1 MSLTT
6 TNHPRLLLT
15 TGLAAAIVGTAGACT
30 PADDSPPSP
39 WVATPATS
47 SPAAAA
53 APKSPKSPKS
63 PASDYSYL
71 LLQAEDVSIPPESFT
86 ARSSNVNPDGQSGA
100 SALFVNADDTRAIA
114 DTILIYPDAATATAT
129 LKQAS
134 AAVSTMVT
142 GGPPQPVPVGL
153 GGTVIS
159 GTAPDGSKA
168 VTLLMYT
175 QGRAVVRLEFDSNR
189 DDPVPPQTV
198 ASVGRMQEIAL
209 RIGLPERE

>member
-6 TNHPRLLLT
+6 ITRPKFLLT
-15 TGLAAAIVGTAGACT
+15 IGLATAIVGTAAACS
-30 PADDSPPSP
+30 PAADSPSSP
-39 WVATPATS
+39 WVATPSAPS
-47 SPAAAA
+47 STA
-53 APKSPKSPKS
+53 APKTSKSE
-63 PASDYSYL
+63 ASDYSHL

-114 DTILIYPDAATATAT
+114 DTILIYPDSATAAAT

-142 GGPPQPVPVGL
+142 GGQPEPVPVGSN
-153 GGTVIS
+153 GTVIS

-168 VTLLMYT
+168 VTLLMFT
-175 QGRAVVRLEFDSNR
+175 QGRAVVRLEFNSNP

-198 ASVGRMQEIAL
+198 ASVGRMQQIAL

>member
-6 TNHPRLLLT
+6 TNHPRFLIT
-15 TGLAAAIVGTAGACT
+15 IGLAAAIVGTAVACS
-30 PADDSPPSP
+30 PAGESPSTP
-39 WVATPATS
+39 WVATPSTS
-47 SPAAAA
+47 TSAV
-53 APKSPKSPKS
+53 APKSPKSQ
-63 PASDYSYL
+63 ASDYSHL
-71 LLQAEDVSIPPESFT
+71 LLQAEDVSIPPDAFT

-114 DTILIYPDAATATAT
+114 DTILIYPDAETAAAT

-142 GGPPQPVPVGL
+142 GGQPQPVPVGSN
-153 GGTVIS
+153 GTVIS
-159 GTAPDGSKA
+159 GTAPDGKKA

-175 QGRAVVRLEFDSNR
+175 QGRAVVRLEFDSNP
-189 DDPVPPQTV
+189 DDPVSPQTV
-198 ASVGRMQEIAL
+198 ASVGRMQQIAL

>member
-6 TNHPRLLLT
+6 NNHPRFLLT
-15 TGLAAAIVGTAGACT
+15 IGLVTAIVGTSAACSPT
-30 PADDSPPSP
+30 NDSPATP
-39 WVATPATS
+39 WVATPSATS
-47 SPAAAA
+47 SAA
-53 APKSPKSPKS
+53 APKSPKSE
-63 PASDYSYL
+63 AADYSHL
-71 LLQAEDVSIPPESFT
+71 LLQAEDVSIPPDTFT
-86 ARSSNVNPDGQSGA
+86 ARSNNVNPDGQSGA

-114 DTILIYPDAATATAT
+114 DTILIYPDTATASAT

-142 GGPPQPVPVGL
+142 GGQPQPVPVGSN
-153 GGTVIS
+153 GTVIS

-175 QGRAVVRLEFDSNR
+175 QGRAVVRLEFDSNP
-189 DDPVPPQTV
+189 DDPVSPQTV
-198 ASVGRMQEIAL
+198 ASVGRMQQIAL

>member
-6 TNHPRLLLT
+6 PTHLRLLLT
-15 TGLAAAIVGTAGACT
+15 TGLAAAVVGTASSCT
-30 PADDSPPSP
+30 TASQSPPTP
-39 WVATPATS
+39 WVPAPTTS
-47 SPAAAA
+47 SPASTQA
-53 APKSPKSPKS
+53 APKSQ
-63 PASDYSYL
+63 ASDYSYL
-71 LLQAEDVSIPPESFT
+71 LLQAEDVSIPPERFT

-100 SALFVNADDTRAIA
+100 STLFVNADDTRAIA
-114 DTILIYPDAATATAT
+114 DTILIYQDVATATAT

-142 GGPPQPVPVGL
+142 GGQPQPVPVGSN
-153 GGTVIS
+153 GTVIA

-175 QGRAVVRLEFDSNR
+175 QGRAVVRLEFDSTP
-189 DDPVPPQTV
+189 DDPVSPQTV
-198 ASVGRMQEIAL
+198 ASVGRMQQIAL

>member
-6 TNHPRLLLT
+6 ITRPKFLLT
-15 TGLAAAIVGTAGACT
+15 IGLATAIVGTAAACS
-30 PADDSPPSP
+30 PVADSPSSP
-39 WVATPATS
+39 WVATPSAPS
-47 SPAAAA
+47 STA
-53 APKSPKSPKS
+53 APKTSKSE
-63 PASDYSYL
+63 ASDYSHL

-114 DTILIYPDAATATAT
+114 DTILIYPDAATASAT

-142 GGPPQPVPVGL
+142 GGQPQPVPVGSN
-153 GGTVIS
+153 GTVIS

-175 QGRAVVRLEFDSNR
+175 QGRAVVRLEFDSNP
-189 DDPVPPQTV
+189 DDPVPLQTV
-198 ASVGRMQEIAL
+198 ASVGRMQQIAL

>member
-6 TNHPRLLLT
+6 TNHPRFLIT
-15 TGLAAAIVGTAGACT
+15 IGLAAAIVGTAVACS
-30 PADDSPPSP
+30 PAGESPSTP
-39 WVATPATS
+39 WVATPSTS
-47 SPAAAA
+47 TSAA
-53 APKSPKSPKS
+53 APKSPKSQ
-63 PASDYSYL
+63 ATDYSHL
-71 LLQAEDVSIPPESFT
+71 LLQAEDVSIPPDSFT

-114 DTILIYPDAATATAT
+114 DTILIYPDAETAVAT

-142 GGPPQPVPVGL
+142 GGQPQPVPVGSN
-153 GGTVIS
+153 GTVIS
-159 GTAPDGSKA
+159 GTAPDGKKA

-175 QGRAVVRLEFDSNR
+175 QGRAVVRLEFDSNP
-189 DDPVPPQTV
+189 DDPVSPQTV
-198 ASVGRMQEIAL
+198 ASVGRMQQIAL

>member
-6 TNHPRLLLT
+6 TNHLRFLLT
-15 TGLAAAIVGTAGACT
+15 TGLAAAVVVTAGACT
-30 PADDSPPSP
+30 PADDSPPTP
-39 WVATPATS
+39 WAPVPSTSAPAS
-47 SPAAAA
+47 
-53 APKSPKSPKS
+53 APTSPKPH
-63 PASDYSYL
+63 ASDYSHL
-71 LLQAEDVSIPPESFT
+71 LLQAEDVSIPPDTFT

-114 DTILIYPDAATATAT
+114 DTILIYPDAATAQAT

-142 GGPPQPVPVGL
+142 GGQPQPVPVGS

-159 GTAPDGSKA
+159 GTAPDGAKA

-175 QGRAVVRLEFDSNR
+175 QGRAVVRLEFDSNP
-189 DDPVPPQTV
+189 DDPVSPQTV
-198 ASVGRMQEIAL
+198 ASVGRMQQIAL

>member
-6 TNHPRLLLT
+6 THRLRSLLI
-15 TGLAAAIVGTAGACT
+15 TGLATAVVGTAGACA
-30 PADDSPPSP
+30 PADSPPSTP
-39 WVATPATS
+39 WAATPTTS
-47 SPAAAA
+47 ST
-53 APKSPKSPKS
+53 APKSPKSQ
-63 PASDYSYL
+63 ASDYSHL
-71 LLQAEDVSIPPESFT
+71 LLQAEDVSIPPDTFT

-114 DTILIYPDAATATAT
+114 DTILIYPDVETATAT

-142 GGPPQPVPVGL
+142 GGQPQPVPVGSN
-153 GGTVIS
+153 GTVIS

-175 QGRAVVRLEFDSNR
+175 QGRAVVRLEFDSNP
-189 DDPVPPQTV
+189 DDPVSPQTV
-198 ASVGRMQEIAL
+198 ASVGRMQQIAL

>member
-6 TNHPRLLLT
+6 TNHPRFLIT
-15 TGLAAAIVGTAGACT
+15 IGLAAAVVGTAVACS
-30 PADDSPPSP
+30 PAGESPSTP
-39 WVATPATS
+39 WVATPSTS
-47 SPAAAA
+47 ASAA
-53 APKSPKSPKS
+53 APKPPKSQ
-63 PASDYSYL
+63 ASDYSHL
-71 LLQAEDVSIPPESFT
+71 LLQAEDVSIPPDSFT

-114 DTILIYPDAATATAT
+114 DTILIYPDVATATAT

-142 GGPPQPVPVGL
+142 GGQPQPIPVGL
-153 GGTVIS
+153 NGTVIS
-159 GTAPDGSKA
+159 GTAPDGKKA

-175 QGRAVVRLEFDSNR
+175 QGRAVVRLEFDSNP
-189 DDPVPPQTV
+189 DDPVSPETV
-198 ASVGRMQEIAL
+198 VSVGRMQQIAL

>member
-6 TNHPRLLLT
+6 PNRPKFLLT
-15 TGLAAAIVGTAGACT
+15 IGLATAIVGTAAACS
-30 PADDSPPSP
+30 PADDPPSTP
-39 WVATPATS
+39 WAAAPTS
-47 SPAAAA
+47 SSSAA
-53 APKSPKSPKS
+53 APKSAKSE
-63 PASDYSYL
+63 ASDYSHL
-71 LLQAEDVSIPPESFT
+71 LLQAEDVSIPPETFT

-114 DTILIYPDAATATAT
+114 DTILIYPDAATASAT

-142 GGPPQPVPVGL
+142 GGQPQPVPVGSN
-153 GGTVIS
+153 GTVIS
-159 GTAPDGSKA
+159 GTAPDGKKA

-175 QGRAVVRLEFDSNR
+175 QGRAVVRLEFDSNP

-198 ASVGRMQEIAL
+198 AGVGRMQQIAL

>member
-6 TNHPRLLLT
+6 ITRPKSLLT
-15 TGLAAAIVGTAGACT
+15 IGLATITVGTAAAC
-30 PADDSPPSP
+30 SPTGDAPSTP
-39 WVATPATS
+39 WVATPSTS
-47 SPAAAA
+47 ASAA
-53 APKSPKSPKS
+53 APKSPKSQ
-63 PASDYSYL
+63 ASDYSHL
-71 LLQAEDVSIPPESFT
+71 LLQAEDVSIPPDTFT

-114 DTILIYPDAATATAT
+114 DTILIYPDVATATAT

-142 GGPPQPVPVGL
+142 GGQPQPVPVGTN
-153 GGTVIS
+153 GTVIS
-159 GTAPDGSKA
+159 GTAPDGKKA

-175 QGRAVVRLEFDSNR
+175 QGRAVVRLEFDSTP
-189 DDPVPPQTV
+189 DDPVSPQTV
-198 ASVGRMQEIAL
+198 ASVGRMQQIAL